1 MFLVSRSKL
10 HRMLKALSGMYN
22 AFTSNFIVGA
32 SLNEKHAIPEPALCV
47 ESTVCCNVVES
58 GFSFLKNLLSL
69 KMKTSLHESSPA
81 KFSGSDVESE
91 LAKEKGSKLLC
102 CDVLVI
108 AADFLKDLCL

>member
-1 MFLVSRSKL
+1 
-10 HRMLKALSGMYN
+10 MLKALSEMYN

-47 ESTVCCNVVES
+47 ESTVCCN
-58 GFSFLKNLLSL
+58 
-69 KMKTSLHESSPA
+69 TSLHESTPA

-91 LAKEKGSKLLC
+91 LAKENGSKLLC